1 MRVVVAVDGETT
13 TRAAHSLS
21 THPGVDEVVLL
32 GPATS
37 AHFDTVRSVSGFDAV
52 VGTEKAA
59 VPASKAGLPAVV
71 TGEMGTGIGISG
83 ASVEGLALALAVGVE
98 AVHSLAIAIP
108 GDPDG
113 DESVTFPSPID
124 ERPARR
130 RRYDGHQLHVAYGSD
145 ELAAAMVLGE
155 TRHRVVV
162 DHPLFMAGIALAA
175 GVGVLLEAPVAEPT
189 PVWTRAEPYLRAAVD
204 MGLVIGERSP

>member
-52 VGTEKAA
+52 VGTEKAV
-59 VPASKAGLPAVV
+59 VPASKAGLPAVI
-71 TGEMGTGIGISG
+71 TGSMATGVGISG

-98 AVHSLAIAIP
+98 AVHSLAVAIP

-113 DESVTFPSPID
+113 EETVTFPSPID
-124 ERPARR
+124 GRPARR
-130 RRYDGHQLHVAYGSD
+130 RRYDGHELHVAHGSD
-145 ELAAAMVLGE
+145 ELAAAMVQGE
-155 TRHRVVV
+155 ARHRVVV

-175 GVGVLLEAPVAEPT
+175 GVGVLLDSPVTQPT
-189 PVWTRAEPYLRAAVD
+189 PVWTRAEPYLRTAVG